1 MKKSSFVALMLGTVS
16 GVCFALGMCMALLE
30 DWNAFIPGIIIG
42 SIGLILGLITLLLW
56 RKMEN
61 KPPLK
66 LSKKALGIT
75 VVTIIGA
82 LLLGV
87 GMCLCLVA
95 ENYVVGTIVGL
106 VGILILICL
115 IPLTKGLK

>member
-1 MKKSSFVALMLGTVS
+1 
-16 GVCFALGMCMALLE
+16 
-30 DWNAFIPGIIIG
+30 
-42 SIGLILGLITLLLW
+42 
-56 RKMEN
+56 MEN
-61 KPPLK
+61 NPPLK
-66 LSKKALGIT
+66 LGKKALGIT

-115 IPLTKGLK
+115 IPITKGLK